1 MSARADRKLEAH
13 LTRCV
18 SLIED
23 ALERSLPSPAT
34 PPERLH
40 EAMRYTLLAGGK
52 RLRGVVV
59 LTACDLLRGER
70 EQALPLACAVEMV
83 HACSLVLDDLPC
95 MDDAGLRR
103 GKPTAHRVFGEAT
116 AVLAAFALLN
126 AAFELI
132 HRADALRE
140 RARRRIVVQL
150 AQAIGPQGLS
160 GGQLADLESTG
171 RQLDLEALE
180 FIHSHK
186 TGALFIAAAEMG
198 ALAAGARPRELAS
211 LHRYA
216 KNLGL
221 AFQIT
226 DDLLDYSG
234 SPEVTGKDA
243 GLDRD
248 KTTFVDLCGIGG
260 SRRLVDELIDA
271 SIGALAP
278 FGKRGAMF
286 AALAE
291 HVRCRDR

>member
-1 MSARADRKLEAH
+1 MAARSDTKLRAH
-13 LTRCV
+13 LDRCV
-18 SLIED
+18 ALIEAELEQ
-23 ALERSLPSPAT
+23 AL
-34 PPERLH
+34 PPPGAPPQRLH
-40 EAMRYTLLAGGK
+40 DAMRYTLLAGGK

-59 LTACDLLRGER
+59 LTACDLLRGPR

-83 HACSLVLDDLPC
+83 HACSLILDDLPC

-116 AVLAAFALLN
+116 AILAAFTLLN
-126 AAFELI
+126 AAFERV
-132 HRADALRE
+132 HEAEGLRD
-140 RARRRIVVQL
+140 RARRRITLQL
-150 AQAIGPQGLS
+150 TRAIGPQGLG
-160 GGQLADLESTG
+160 GGQLADLDSTG
-171 RQLDLEALE
+171 QRLDLEALE

-198 ALAAGARPRELAS
+198 LLAAGGKARDLAG

-243 GLDRD
+243 GLDRN
-248 KTTFVDLCGIGG
+248 KTTFVDLCGIDG

-291 HVRCRDR
+291 YVRCRDR

>member
-1 MSARADRKLEAH
+1 
-13 LTRCV
+13 
-18 SLIED
+18 
-23 ALERSLPSPAT
+23 
-34 PPERLH
+34 
-40 EAMRYTLLAGGK
+40 
-52 RLRGVVV
+52 
-59 LTACDLLRGER
+59 
-70 EQALPLACAVEMV
+70 MV
-83 HACSLVLDDLPC
+83 HACSLILDDLPC
-95 MDDAGLRR
+95 MDDANLRR
-103 GKPTAHRVFGEAT
+103 GRPTAHRVFGEST
-116 AVLAAFALLN
+116 AILAAFALLN
-126 AAFELI
+126 AGFELV
-132 HRADALRE
+132 HKAEGLRE
-140 RARRRIVVQL
+140 KGRRQITLQL
-150 AQAIGPQGLS
+150 AQALGPQGLS

-243 GLDRD
+243 GLDRN
-248 KTTFVDLCGIGG
+248 KTTFVDLCGIDG

-271 SIGALAP
+271 SVGALAP
-278 FGKRGAMF
+278 FGKRGEIF
-286 AALAE
+286 IALAE
-291 HVRCRDR
+291 LVRCRDR

>member
-1 MSARADRKLEAH
+1 MPARADRKLEAH
-13 LTRCV
+13 LARCV
-18 SLIED
+18 SQIGD
-23 ALERSLPSPAT
+23 
-34 PPERLH
+34 PPQRLH

-70 EQALPLACAVEMV
+70 ERALPLACAVEMV

-95 MDDAGLRR
+95 MDDAALRR
-103 GKPTAHRVFGEAT
+103 GRPTAHRAFGEAT
-116 AVLAAFALLN
+116 AILAAFALLN

-132 HRADALRE
+132 HESDALRE
-140 RARRRIVVQL
+140 RARGRIVTRL
-150 AQAIGPQGLS
+150 TRAIGPQGLS
-160 GGQLADLESTG
+160 GGQLADLDSTG
-171 RQLDLEALE
+171 KPLDLEALE

-186 TGALFIAAAEMG
+186 TGALFTAAAEMG
-198 ALAAGARPRELAS
+198 ALAAGGRARDLAS

-248 KTTFVDLCGIGG
+248 KTTFVDLCGIDG

-271 SIGALAP
+271 SIGALGP
-278 FGKRGAMF
+278 FGRRGETF

-291 HVRCRDR
+291 YVRCRDR